1 MQVLAAFL
9 GLSALAQAA
18 ALQASAGLADIRAPA
33 IATAAPVTATP
44 GVVRLPAGTQLEVE
58 LVDPLSSATSKLGDR
73 FALRLAA
80 PIVHDGVEL
89 APAGAM
95 GEGEVIDAA
104 RAGMNGKQGKL
115 IISARHLE
123 LAGRQIRIRGMSL
136 MAAGK
141 SRVDLATGV
150 MLVPYVGL
158 ASILIEGGE
167 IQMPAGVRGTVRLAE
182 DVDFPA
188 GGPPA
193 IPGGTTP

>member
-1 MQVLAAFL
+1 MGMQVLAAFL
-9 GLSALAQAA
+9 GLIALAQAA
-18 ALQASAGLADIRAPA
+18 LFQAEAGTVGALPTPPP
-33 IATAAPVTATP
+33 TAAPPAAPPPRSIRV
-44 GVVRLPAGTQLEVE
+44 PAGAQLEVE

-80 PIVHDGVEL
+80 PILSDGVEL

-104 RAGMNGKQGKL
+104 RAGMSGKQGKL
-115 IISARHLE
+115 IISARRLD
-123 LAGRQIRIRGMSL
+123 LAGRQVRIRGMSL

-150 MLVPYVGL
+150 SLVPYVGL

-167 IQMPAGVRGTVRLAE
+167 IQIPAGARGTVRLAE
-182 DVDFPA
+182 DVDFQVEA
-188 GGPPA
+188 
-193 IPGGTTP
+193 TTAPEG

>member
-1 MQVLAAFL
+1 MLAVLI
-9 GLSALAQAA
+9 GLSVFAQAA
-18 ALQASAGLADIRAPA
+18 PDQVAAA
-33 IATAAPVTATP
+33 IATPPAAVAAPAAP
-44 GVVRLPAGTQLEVE
+44 GFVRLPAGAQLEVE

-80 PIVHDGVEL
+80 PIVSGGVEL
-89 APAGAM
+89 APAGAL

-104 RAGMNGKQGKL
+104 RAGMGGKQGKL
-115 IISARHLE
+115 IISARRLD
-123 LAGRQIRIRGMSL
+123 LAGRQVRIRGMSL

-150 MLVPYVGL
+150 MLVPYVGV

-167 IQMPAGVRGTVRLAE
+167 IQIPAGARGTVRLAE

-188 GGPPA
+188 VASPA
-193 IPGGTTP
+193 APGETTP